1 MHKRLNYYLL
11 GLVVFLVGFGALF
24 LATLSSLSSLNFFGN
39 TNHYLFAH
47 LARIAAGIVAGAVF
61 YKLPLHFLKKVSPF
75 LFFLNLFV
83 LAIVF
88 IPFFGGTNFWGATRW
103 LSIGGITFQPS
114 EFLKITAIL
123 YLAALISNRLSEH
136 TKGAL
141 VQSVKRGYGNF
152 IHVFVPF
159 LILLG
164 VISVILILQP
174 DISTLGI
181 IAISLIAMYFAAKTP
196 LWHVLV
202 LGLVGVGGAF
212 LLIYFKPYRAQR
224 LLVFLHPE
232 TDPLGIGFQ
241 MKQSLIAMGSGGWF
255 GKGIGMSVQKFG
267 FLPQAMTDSMFAI
280 LGEET
285 GIIGCTILILLF
297 MSFFYLGYKIAVR
310 ATDKFAKF
318 TAIGITFMIVF
329 QAFLNITSTIGLFPI
344 SGLPLP
350 FFSYGGSHLITEL
363 IGVGLLLNISKSS

>member
-1 MHKRLNYYLL
+1 MPKHVNYYLL
-11 GLVVFLVGFGALF
+11 ALVVFLVGFGALF
-24 LATLSSLSSLNFFGN
+24 LATLSAPSSLNFFGN

-47 LARIAAGIVAGAVF
+47 LARIGAGIVAGF
-61 YKLPLHFLKKVSPF
+61 IFFKLPLKFLKNISPV

-83 LAIVF
+83 LGIVF

-123 YLAALISNRLSEH
+123 YLAALISNRLADH
-136 TKGAL
+136 GKGGL
-141 VQSVKRGYGNF
+141 LQSVKKGYGNF
-152 IHVFVPF
+152 VHVFVPF

-164 VISVILILQP
+164 VISIILILQP

-181 IAISLIAMYFAAKTP
+181 IAISLVAMYFAAKTP
-196 LWHVLV
+196 LWHVLA
-202 LGLVGVGGAF
+202 LGLAGVAGGF
-212 LLIYFKPYRAQR
+212 LLIYFKPYRAER

-241 MKQSLIAMGSGGWF
+241 MKQSLIAIGSGGWF

-267 FLPQAMTDSMFAI
+267 FLPQAMSDSVFAI

-285 GIIGCTILILLF
+285 GIIGCTILIALFLL
-297 MSFFYLGYKIAVR
+297 FFYLGYQIATK
-310 ATDKFAKF
+310 ATDKFAKL

-329 QAFLNITSTIGLFPI
+329 QAFLNITSTIGLFPL

-363 IGVGLLLNISKSS
+363 IGVGLLLNISRNG